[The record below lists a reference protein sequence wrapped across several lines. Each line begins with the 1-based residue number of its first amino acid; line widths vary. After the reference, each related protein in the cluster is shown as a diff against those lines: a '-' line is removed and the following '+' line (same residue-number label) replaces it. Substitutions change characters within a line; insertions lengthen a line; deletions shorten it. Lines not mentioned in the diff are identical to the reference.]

1 MTQNIAIYELHT
13 GYIVINAKTDD
24 GESTWDYTVTSITP
38 YSCIY
43 IMKSFEHILQ
53 NYFRYQSSCVA
64 CVASVAS
71 SNTDPSIIGMSV
83 AEL

>member
-64 CVASVAS
+64 S
-71 SNTDPSIIGMSV
+71 SNADPSMSGMSV